1 MCNKNTV
8 ELTDYKLHITYEL
21 TDEQLDNFLNEM
33 LDNMLINCPES
44 VYNIKVVS
52 IDCGVVLD
60 HTISEKNYNTIF
72 NYIKENIDEENI
84 IRFQRKEDW
93 ARRPQ
98 ANNSEYDPV
107 FKYVTTA
114 DEIER
119 AQTEGDEI
127 KYQKIRVK

>member
-1 MCNKNTV
+1 MENKNTV

-21 TDEQLDNFLNEM
+21 TDDQLDNFLNDQ
-33 LDNMLINCPES
+33 LDNMLIDSPDS
-44 VYNIKVVS
+44 VYNIRVVS

-60 HTISEKNYNTIF
+60 HTISEKNYNIVF
-72 NYIKENIDEENI
+72 NYIKENIDEDNI
-84 IRFQRKEDW
+84 IRFQRKDDW

-98 ANNSEYDPV
+98 DHNSDYDPV

-127 KYQKIRVK
+127 QYQKIRVK